1 MRATKLATI
10 LATGVVLSACAQVNK
25 GVRQVGDQIMGRSA
39 AVTAPV
45 CQDFTFPLYFQTG
58 SDQVTPEGLQVI
70 DNNVARVRACPV
82 AELKVTGLAD
92 AQGDAATNLAL
103 SQRRATS
110 VGQVLAA
117 RGYPAPTFELA
128 AAGATGA
135 TAPRGRAEPMR
146 RRAEVSVRFAAPTPT
161 VPMR

>member
-10 LATGVVLSACAQVNK
+10 LAASAVLSACAQVDK
-25 GVRQVGDQIMGRSA
+25 GVRAVTGRIA

-45 CQDFTFPLYFQTG
+45 CEDFAFPLYFQTG

-70 DNNVARVRACPV
+70 DTNVARVRACPV

-92 AQGDAATNLAL
+92 AQGDAAVNLAL

-135 TAPRGRAEPMR
+135 TAPRGRTEPMR

-161 VPMR
+161 APTTR